1 MQSLNMLVV
10 TEGRERTLGQF
21 EQLLRAAG
29 FAEVT
34 GRRTGVAL
42 DAILAVKA

>member
-1 MQSLNMLVV
+1 MRARLV
-10 TEGRERTLGQF
+10 GFAHTLRG
-21 EQLLRAAG
+21 AG
-29 FAEVT
+29 FAEVD

>member
-1 MQSLNMLVV
+1 MLVV

-21 EQLLRAAG
+21 AQMLRAAG
-29 FAEVT
+29 FSEVE
-34 GRRTGVAL
+34 GKRTGVAL